1 MRLKIVIE
9 GKTYE
14 VDVDVAD
21 ESSLDP
27 STPVTATIQSSVL
40 PSAGRV
46 IASGADDGKLVR
58 SPVAGL
64 VVRVH
69 VQPGQEVQR
78 GDLLMVLEAM
88 KMETNVNAQAA
99 GKIQSVDVAPGAA
112 VKIDQV
118 LLRFE

>member
-1 MRLKIVIE
+1 VRLKVGIE

-21 ESSLDP
+21 ETGLDP

-46 IASGADDGKLVR
+46 TASGADDGSLVR

-69 VQPGQEVQR
+69 AQPGQEVQP

-88 KMETNVNAQAA
+88 KMETNINAQAA

-112 VKIDQV
+112 VKLDQV

>member
-1 MRLKIVIE
+1 VKLKIVIA

-27 STPVTATIQSSVL
+27 STPVTAIIQSTVL
-40 PSAGRV
+40 PTAGKITV
-46 IASGADDGKLVR
+46 SGADNGKLVR
-58 SPVAGL
+58 SPLAGL
-64 VVRVH
+64 VARVH
-69 VQPGQEVQR
+69 VTPGQQVQAD
-78 GDLLMVLEAM
+78 DLLMVLEAM
-88 KMETNVNAQAA
+88 KMETNITAQTA
-99 GKIQSVDVAPGAA
+99 GKIQSVNVAPGAA

>member
-1 MRLKIVIE
+1 MKLKIVIA

-14 VDVDVAD
+14 VDVHVAD

-27 STPVTATIQSSVL
+27 STPVTATIQSTVL
-40 PSAGRV
+40 PTAGKITASAAG
-46 IASGADDGKLVR
+46 DGKLVR
-58 SPVAGL
+58 SPLAGL
-64 VVRVH
+64 VARVH
-69 VQPGQEVQR
+69 VRPGQEVQR
-78 GDLLMVLEAM
+78 DDLLMVLEAM
-88 KMETNVNAQAA
+88 KMETNITAQTA